1 MPFSQRQTLLL
12 IFFPSSLFLLYS
24 SSSVDVH
31 MFLDLFYS
39 PLFACRF
46 SWLLFSSISQND
58 HPGSATLWQLRVHY
72 FCHNWKR
79 KCCLHFI
86 VNYSWKRRSVW
97 LCLHCWTRSLPYSW
111 AEYGWIFLD
120 QISTPIQSFEARV
133 SRNPMIYNSAREIE
147 GLPKNTCNVLCVH
160 MYVSLSVA
168 LWD

>member
-1 MPFSQRQTLLL
+1 MGSFDESFHKNDLYLIQEEGYILSKWDKDRNKYNQSSLLSKQKHRQNCWHRMPFSQRQTLLL
-12 IFFPSSLFLLYS
+12 IFSLLLFFLLYS

-86 VNYSWKRRSVW
+86 VNYSWKV
-97 LCLHCWTRSLPYSW
+97 CL
-111 AEYGWIFLD
+111 
-120 QISTPIQSFEARV
+120 
-133 SRNPMIYNSAREIE
+133 
-147 GLPKNTCNVLCVH
+147 
-160 MYVSLSVA
+160 A
-168 LWD
+168 LLTLLN